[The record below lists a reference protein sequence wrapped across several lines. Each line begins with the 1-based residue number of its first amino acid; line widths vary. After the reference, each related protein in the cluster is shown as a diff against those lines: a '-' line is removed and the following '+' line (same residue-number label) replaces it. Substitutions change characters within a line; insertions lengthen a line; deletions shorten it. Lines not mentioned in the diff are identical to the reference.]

1 MPQTSPAV
9 PAWFYHVT
17 NHDMFDYDKK
27 NIDDLCQVFKDT
39 LQASYIAHEMSQTLS
54 CLFASGDT
62 KTVKDKAINL
72 LLQAR
77 ETLQE
82 RRLSLDAAARQ
93 AKEAVDA
100 NKYLTQRIEQELII
114 ALNELDCNQMV
125 TASGYE
131 VRTKLKPGTLKTD
144 VEPSEADYDKW
155 GEGCV
160 KRKFEWD
167 IANIKAGLAAGDLSH
182 EWAESKGFRLI
193 RDQGI
198 TIKKCED
205 ASA

>member
-27 NIDDLCQVFKDT
+27 NIDDMCQVFKDT
-39 LQASYIAHEMSQTLS
+39 LQASYIAHEMSQTLQT
-54 CLFASGDT
+54 LFAAGDT
-62 KTVKDKAINL
+62 QTVKDKAINL

-82 RRLSLDAAARQ
+82 RKASLDTALRQ
-93 AKEAVDA
+93 AKDAMDA

-114 ALNELDCNQMV
+114 ALNELDCAQMT

-131 VRTKLKPGTLKTD
+131 LRTKLKPGTLKTD
-144 VEPSEADYDKW
+144 LEPTESDYDLW
-155 GEGCV
+155 GEMCV

-167 IANIKAGLAAGDLSH
+167 IAGIKSGLAAGDVSH
-182 EWAESKGFRLI
+182 TWAEAKGFKLI
-193 RDQGI
+193 RDQSI
-198 TIKKCED
+198 SIKKCDD
-205 ASA
+205 AVK